1 MGEVATH
8 SQSKLQLQCNLE
20 VFSAGR
26 NMQRFG
32 TLSMWKQRPKSAEQC
47 KKDSAIQNTKNSV
60 CQNSDKNAIP
70 CTSQYA
76 TQSTR
81 RCAVRS
87 TGMRRSTTQR
97 LSATLTTSKT
107 VNTNGKARVTT
118 RFGHQS
124 LELARIMHMTSARMY
139 RKRN

>member
-1 MGEVATH
+1 M
-8 SQSKLQLQCNLE
+8 QS
-20 VFSAGR
+20 
-26 NMQRFG
+26 FG
-32 TLSMWKQRPKSAEQC
+32 TLSMWKQRPKSAKQC
-47 KKDSAIQNTKNSV
+47 KKDSARQNTKNSV
-60 CQNSDKNAIP
+60 CQNSDKNTKP
-70 CTSQYA
+70 CTCQYA

-107 VNTNGKARVTT
+107 VNTNGRALVTT
-118 RFGHQS
+118 KFGHQS

-139 RKRN
+139 KKKN

>member
-1 MGEVATH
+1 MGPRSA
-8 SQSKLQLQCNLE
+8 KQCE
-20 VFSAGR
+20 
-26 NMQRFG
+26 
-32 TLSMWKQRPKSAEQC
+32 
-47 KKDSAIQNTKNSV
+47 KDSAIQNTKNSV
-60 CQNSDKNAIP
+60 CQNSDKNAKL

-87 TGMRRSTTQR
+87 TGIRRSTTQR

-107 VNTNGKARVTT
+107 VNINGRALATT

-124 LELARIMHMTSARMY
+124 LELAKIMHMTSARMY

>member
-1 MGEVATH
+1 MGEVATP
-8 SQSKLQLQCNLE
+8 SQSKLQLQCNLQ
-20 VFSAGR
+20 VFSAGL

-32 TLSMWKQRPKSAEQC
+32 TLSMWKQRPKSAKQC
-47 KKDSAIQNTKNSV
+47 KRDSAIQNTKNSV
-60 CQNSDKNAIP
+60 CQNSDKNAKL

-87 TGMRRSTTQR
+87 TGMR

-107 VNTNGKARVTT
+107 VNTNGKALVTT
-118 RFGHQS
+118 KFGHQS